1 MNTEKILFHETL
13 YLGEGMTDAEASQL
27 KSDLTSAPLKANVY
41 VITISA
47 NEQDQLDIYHSK
59 YLIQK
64 YYKEHPP
71 YIVGITRKQSE
82 AYSLVEQMMQECVTA
97 RGDANVR
104 MYLIGE

>member
-1 MNTEKILFHETL
+1 MNTEKILFHKAL
-13 YLGEGMTDAEASQL
+13 YLGEGLTDADVLQL
-27 KSDLTSAPLKANVY
+27 KSDLESAPLKANVY

-64 YYKEHPP
+64 YYKERPP